1 VVGSKG
7 ASRLK
12 QVIARTSPAELEEAA
27 FAIARELGFR
37 YFAYCGRFSQSDGS
51 SREIRFDNLP
61 AGWRRYCRER
71 SIDLLPGPLRRIAL
85 QEVTPVSWSIVA
97 KRHRKAFD
105 KAAAFGLA
113 SGMTHCVH
121 GPRGQWSLSSFVFD
135 SEGTASD
142 RLVLATLPDC
152 HLVACAIH
160 HAASRI
166 LRREL
171 EFEHSSRRSV
181 AGPSRDLSDR
191 ERQCLA
197 QSAQGRTT
205 VEIGHELQ
213 ISERTVA
220 FHLANVRRK
229 LKVANSR
236 HAVSKA
242 ISLKLIG
249 AA

>member
-1 VVGSKG
+1 VDSTG

-12 QVIARTSPAELEEAA
+12 QLIVRTSPAELEEAA
-27 FAIARELGFR
+27 FATATELGFR
-37 YFAYCGRFSQSDGS
+37 YFAYCGCFSQYRSS
-51 SREIRFDNLP
+51 SRKIRFDNLP

-71 SIDLLPGPLRRIAL
+71 GIPLLPGPLHRIAL
-85 QEVTPVSWSIVA
+85 QEVTPVTWSIVA

-113 SGMTHCVH
+113 AGITHCVH
-121 GPRGQWSLSSFVFD
+121 GPRGQWSLSSFVLD
-135 SEGTASD
+135 REGAASD
-142 RLVLATLPDC
+142 RLVLETLPDC

-166 LRREL
+166 VRREL
-171 EFEHSSRRSV
+171 EFEQSSRRSV
-181 AGPSRDLSDR
+181 GGPSPDLSDR

-197 QSAQGRTT
+197 RSAQGRTT

-236 HAVSKA
+236 HAVSRA